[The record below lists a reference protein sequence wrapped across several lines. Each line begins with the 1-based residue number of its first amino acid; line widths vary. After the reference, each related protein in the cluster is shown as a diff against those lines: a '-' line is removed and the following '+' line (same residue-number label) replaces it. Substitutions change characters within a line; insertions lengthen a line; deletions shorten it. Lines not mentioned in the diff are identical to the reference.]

1 MKSKVDHN
9 FFLLIIAILIG
20 VSLIIYELLNESF
33 DQLSLEASKS
43 VATVNGESIS
53 EEQFLKYAINLG
65 ANLDSEED
73 INILELLLERMIEEE
88 LLVQRGIELS
98 LHKNDIEVRKTIIQQ
113 VIAFII
119 QVEDAQP
126 DEEELIN
133 YFQKNI
139 NKYKP
144 TELIHVNSIFVESN
158 NEGSILLGSE
168 YNFKS
173 QKDLFDKIYSQLNFK
188 SFSEVKN
195 EFNQPQI
202 VELPNKTINLKDC
215 RLYLNNKV
223 CNEIILLENE
233 EISQPIFYQNGY
245 FIFQMIEKKR
255 AEIDGNFF
263 EKVRDKVL
271 FDYLNQKDDQK
282 LIDYIKYLKNNADI
296 KKYSLNPK

>member
-168 YNFKS
+168 YDFKS

-255 AEIDGNFF
+255 AEIDDNFF

>member
-1 MKSKVDHN
+1 MKSKVDRN

-168 YNFKS
+168 YDFKS

-202 VELPNKTINLKDC
+202 VELPNKTISLKDC

-296 KKYSLNPK
+296 KKYSLSPK

>member
-1 MKSKVDHN
+1 MTII

-20 VSLIIYELLNESF
+20 ASLIIYELLNESF
-33 DQLSLEASKS
+33 DQLSLEATKS

-119 QVEDAQP
+119 QVEDTQP

-168 YNFKS
+168 YDFKS

-255 AEIDGNFF
+255 AEIDDNFF

-296 KKYSLNPK
+296 KKYSLSPK

>member
-119 QVEDAQP
+119 QVEDTQP

-245 FIFQMIEKKR
+245 FIFQMIEKKST
-255 AEIDGNFF
+255 EIDGNFF

-296 KKYSLNPK
+296 KKYSLSPK

>member
-1 MKSKVDHN
+1 MKSKVDRN

-168 YNFKS
+168 YDFKS

>member
-168 YNFKS
+168 YDFKS

-245 FIFQMIEKKR
+245 FIFQMIEKKH

-296 KKYSLNPK
+296 KKYSLSPK

>member
-168 YNFKS
+168 YDFKS
-173 QKDLFDKIYSQLNFK
+173 QKDLFDKIYSQLSFK

-202 VELPNKTINLKDC
+202 VELPNKTISLKDC

-245 FIFQMIEKKR
+245 FIFQMIEKKH

>member
-43 VATVNGESIS
+43 VATVNGQSIS

-65 ANLDSEED
+65 ANIDSEDD

-158 NEGSILLGSE
+158 NEGAILLGSE
-168 YNFKS
+168 YDFKS
-173 QKDLFDKIYSQLNFK
+173 QKDLFDKIYSQLSFK

-202 VELPNKTINLKDC
+202 VELPNKTISLKDC

-296 KKYSLNPK
+296 KKYSLSPK

>member
-65 ANLDSEED
+65 ANIDSEDD

-168 YNFKS
+168 YDFKS

-255 AEIDGNFF
+255 AEIDDNFF

>member
-168 YNFKS
+168 YDFKS

-245 FIFQMIEKKR
+245 FIFQMIEKKS

-296 KKYSLNPK
+296 KKYSLSPK

>member
-9 FFLLIIAILIG
+9 FFLLIIAIIVG
-20 VSLIIYELLNESF
+20 ASLIIYELLNESF

-168 YNFKS
+168 YDFKS
-173 QKDLFDKIYSQLNFK
+173 QKDLFDKIYSQLNIK

-245 FIFQMIEKKR
+245 FIFQMIEKTR
-255 AEIDGNFF
+255 AEIDDNFF

-296 KKYSLNPK
+296 KKYSLSPK

>member
-1 MKSKVDHN
+1 MKSKVDRN

-168 YNFKS
+168 YDFKS

-255 AEIDGNFF
+255 AEIDDNFF

-296 KKYSLNPK
+296 KKYSLSPK

>member
-168 YNFKS
+168 YDFKS

-255 AEIDGNFF
+255 AEIDDNFF

-296 KKYSLNPK
+296 KKYSLSPK

>member
-53 EEQFLKYAINLG
+53 EEQFLKYAINLD

-168 YNFKS
+168 YDFKS

-245 FIFQMIEKKR
+245 FIFQMIEKKH

-296 KKYSLNPK
+296 KKYSLSPK

>member
-1 MKSKVDHN
+1 MKSKVDRN

-43 VATVNGESIS
+43 VATVNGQSIS

-65 ANLDSEED
+65 ANIDSEDD

-126 DEEELIN
+126 DEKELIN

-168 YNFKS
+168 YDFKS

-245 FIFQMIEKKR
+245 FIFQMIEKKST
-255 AEIDGNFF
+255 EIDGNFF

>member
-43 VATVNGESIS
+43 VATVNGQSIS

-65 ANLDSEED
+65 ANIDSEDD

-168 YNFKS
+168 YDFKS

-255 AEIDGNFF
+255 AEIDDNFF

-296 KKYSLNPK
+296 KKYSLSPK

>member
-9 FFLLIIAILIG
+9 FFLLIIAIIVG

-168 YNFKS
+168 YDFKS

-296 KKYSLNPK
+296 KKYSLSPK

>member
-1 MKSKVDHN
+1 MKSKVDRN

-43 VATVNGESIS
+43 VATVNGQSIS

-65 ANLDSEED
+65 ANIDSEED

-168 YNFKS
+168 YDFKS

-296 KKYSLNPK
+296 KKYSLSPK

>member
-9 FFLLIIAILIG
+9 FFLLIIAIIVG

-43 VATVNGESIS
+43 VATVNGQSIS

-65 ANLDSEED
+65 ANIDSEDD

-168 YNFKS
+168 YDFKS
-173 QKDLFDKIYSQLNFK
+173 QKDLFDKIYSQLSFK

-202 VELPNKTINLKDC
+202 VELPNKTISLKDC

-255 AEIDGNFF
+255 AEIDDNFF

-296 KKYSLNPK
+296 KKYSLSPK

>member
-1 MKSKVDHN
+1 MTII

-33 DQLSLEASKS
+33 DKLSLEASKS

-168 YNFKS
+168 YDFKS
-173 QKDLFDKIYSQLNFK
+173 QKDLFNKIYGQLNFK

-255 AEIDGNFF
+255 AEIDDNFF

-296 KKYSLNPK
+296 KKYSLSPK

>member
-65 ANLDSEED
+65 ANIDSEDD

-168 YNFKS
+168 YDFKS

-245 FIFQMIEKKR
+245 FIFQMIEKKH

>member
-65 ANLDSEED
+65 ANIDSEDD

-168 YNFKS
+168 YDFKS

-255 AEIDGNFF
+255 AEIDDNFF

-296 KKYSLNPK
+296 KKYSLSPK

>member
-168 YNFKS
+168 YDFKS

-296 KKYSLNPK
+296 KKYSLSPK

>member
-65 ANLDSEED
+65 ANIDSEDD

-168 YNFKS
+168 YDFKS

-296 KKYSLNPK
+296 KKYSLSPK

>member
-9 FFLLIIAILIG
+9 FFLLIIAIIVG

-65 ANLDSEED
+65 ANIDSEDD

-168 YNFKS
+168 YDFKS

-202 VELPNKTINLKDC
+202 VELPNKTISLKDC

-255 AEIDGNFF
+255 AEIDDNFF

>member
-1 MKSKVDHN
+1 MKSKVDRN

-33 DQLSLEASKS
+33 DQLSLEATKS

-119 QVEDAQP
+119 QVEDVQP

-168 YNFKS
+168 YDFKS

-245 FIFQMIEKKR
+245 FIFQMIEKKH

-296 KKYSLNPK
+296 KKYSLSPK

>member
-65 ANLDSEED
+65 ANIDSEDD

-139 NKYKP
+139 NKYAP
-144 TELIHVNSIFVESN
+144 TELIHVNSIFVESK
-158 NEGSILLGSE
+158 NEESVLLGSE
-168 YNFKS
+168 YDFES
-173 QKDLFDKIYSQLNFK
+173 QKDLFDRIYNQLKFK
-188 SFSEVKN
+188 KFSEVKN
-195 EFNQPQI
+195 EFNQTQI
-202 VELPNKTINLKDC
+202 VELPNKTISLKDC

-255 AEIDGNFF
+255 AEIDDNFF

>member
-33 DQLSLEASKS
+33 DQLSLEASNL
-43 VATVNGESIS
+43 VATVNGQSIS

-65 ANLDSEED
+65 ANIDSEDD

-168 YNFKS
+168 YDFKS

-188 SFSEVKN
+188 SFLEVKN

-296 KKYSLNPK
+296 KKYSLSPK

>member
-168 YNFKS
+168 YDFKS
-173 QKDLFDKIYSQLNFK
+173 QKDLFDKIYSQLSFK

-202 VELPNKTINLKDC
+202 VELPNKTISLKDC

-296 KKYSLNPK
+296 KKYSLSPK

>member
-168 YNFKS
+168 YDFKS
-173 QKDLFDKIYSQLNFK
+173 QKDLFDKIYSQLSFK